1 MEKDL
6 SPRHTSSRG
15 PSPAGFPPADPQAH
29 HYTCTYICTRPHKKI
44 TGIHESPCIRADAT
58 TYVYS
63 PGNLFTPMRHTAFQY
78 SCIPRIL
85 HIISLSPT
93 GNTPRFRCVT
103 ALSHSQPSMRA
114 CIQIP
119 SQQKNINSTQ
129 ISQLQGLTHTLCCHT
144 CAQVQPVCAS
154 FLQCPTVVF
163 TAQTSENPIPHFMCS
178 QFPQT
183 HTSAQPQL
191 LQYMHRCSEVE
202 VSTCSPIT
210 HRHTNSKHSDKLKSI
225 LSYLQ

>member
-6 SPRHTSSRG
+6 NPRHTSSRG
-15 PSPAGFPPADPQAH
+15 PSPAGFPPADTQAH
-29 HYTCTYICTRPHKKI
+29 HYTCTYICTRPHKKSRAYMKVHAFVQTPQHMCI
-44 TGIHESPCIRADAT
+44 LPVTYLHPCDTRHFNIRAFLGFYT
-58 TYVYS
+58 
-63 PGNLFTPMRHTAFQY
+63 L
-78 SCIPRIL
+78 
-85 HIISLSPT
+85 SLSPT

-103 ALSHSQPSMRA
+103 ALSHSQPSMQA

-129 ISQLQGLTHTLCCHT
+129 ISQLQGLTHTLYCHS
-144 CAQVQPVCAS
+144 CAQVQPVCVS

-183 HTSAQPQL
+183 HSSTQPQL

-202 VSTCSPIT
+202 VFTCSPIT